1 MSEPYPRNGNGYG
14 NAIRGW
20 LPLYLFLTIQ
30 AGTGIW
36 WMATV
41 SADVRAI
48 RHEQI
53 RLDQRQEILALQLQ
67 KIDKDFAVFVAKG
80 GRITVESRD

>member
-1 MSEPYPRNGNGYG
+1 MSEPFAKNGNG
-14 NAIRGW
+14 NTLRGW
-20 LPLYLFLTIQ
+20 LPLYLFLAVQ

-48 RHEQI
+48 RHEQT
-53 RLDQRQEILALQLQ
+53 RQDQRQEILALQLQ
-67 KIDKDFAVFVAKG
+67 KLDKEFAVFVAKG
-80 GRITVESRD
+80 GSITVQRGD